1 MQITLRKP
9 KKLTC
14 LSVASAGLF
23 LSGCQSESKND
34 IKSDESPNIVIIFC
48 DDLGYGD
55 VGCFGATDIKT
66 PNIDKIADQ
75 GIQFTEFY
83 SASPV
88 SSPSRA
94 ALLTGR
100 YPERMGLNS
109 VFFPESLTGM
119 PTGEITMADKL
130 KEQGYATAIFGKWH
144 LGHMHRYLPLQRG
157 FDDFF
162 GVPYSNDMA
171 SYAYMRGNDVEDF
184 HVDQQYLTKRL
195 TEEACQYIE
204 QNSNK
209 PFFMFLSHPM
219 PHVPLYA
226 SEDFIGSSERGLYGD
241 VIQELDWS
249 VGEVLDKLEEQGI
262 LENTLVI
269 FTSDNGPWL
278 VMEDHGGSAGMLRK
292 GKMFT
297 FEGGVRVPTV
307 AMWPK
312 VIAPG
317 TVYDDMVSMM
327 DLFPTFGEITG
338 YEIPDDRVIDGKPIL
353 SVLKGEGVREA
364 QNLLYFYLG
373 DYRCV
378 RKGDWKYKTTY
389 PGNEKTRWR
398 SSLAAHGELLFNLK
412 DDPGEQNNLADSM
425 PDKLQDMRTIFEKEY
440 EKMGNLPPDIV
451 PRTSA
456 DHSHF
461 DYLRSK

>member
-1 MQITLRKP
+1 
-9 KKLTC
+9 
-14 LSVASAGLF
+14 
-23 LSGCQSESKND
+23 
-34 IKSDESPNIVIIFC
+34 
-48 DDLGYGD
+48 
-55 VGCFGATDIKT
+55 
-66 PNIDKIADQ
+66 
-75 GIQFTEFY
+75 
-83 SASPV
+83 
-88 SSPSRA
+88 
-94 ALLTGR
+94 
-100 YPERMGLNS
+100 
-109 VFFPESLTGM
+109 
-119 PTGEITMADKL
+119 
-130 KEQGYATAIFGKWH
+130 
-144 LGHMHRYLPLQRG
+144 
-157 FDDFF
+157 
-162 GVPYSNDMA
+162 
-171 SYAYMRGNDVEDF
+171 
-184 HVDQQYLTKRL
+184 
-195 TEEACQYIE
+195 
-204 QNSNK
+204 
-209 PFFMFLSHPM
+209 MFLSHPM